1 LSGLTDINGNLL
13 FPEFR
18 EENYWATRKQDWAKG
33 EYTKEELAAIGTEI
47 NGEYVITDPTLSYEE
62 KRKLI
67 EAKWE

>member
-1 LSGLTDINGNLL
+1 MKLIEDK
-13 FPEFR
+13 EYR
-18 EENYWATRKQDWAKG
+18 EEFGRLIE

-67 EAKWE
+67 EII